1 MPLHKAKSWALIPTA
16 WMSYFTY
23 TRLILC
29 LDLLPV
35 IGIQNCIASI
45 SSNYLWGP
53 LYGNWLLTLAPR
65 LESSRAVSK
74 PIPEFAPVTTATCP
88 SNLEKCNYTNIKGTD
103 PT

>member
-16 WMSYFTY
+16 WMSFFTY
-23 TRLILC
+23 T
-29 LDLLPV
+29 

-45 SSNYLWGP
+45 SFNYLWGP

-88 SNLEKCNYTNIKGTD
+88 SNLEKYNYTNIKGTD